1 MKSVSFGSLG
11 FFKLRTIDIAV
22 LGILMAL
29 ELIIN
34 RFMVATQFIQ
44 ISFGFVIVAIASYLY
59 GPVWSSMIAAIT
71 DILGTLISG
80 SVYFPGFTL
89 SAILGAVIYGLFF
102 FNHKVTGQRIFL
114 AQLIITLFVDVILN
128 TLWLTM
134 MYKTPFFGILPVRI
148 LKEVIVTPFQML
160 IIYLAFRTDA
170 KQFASIKNRLSL

>member
-59 GPVWSSMIAAIT
+59 GPVWSTMIAAIT
-71 DILGTLISG
+71 DIFGTLISG
-80 SVYFPGFTL
+80 SVYFRGFTL
-89 SAILGAVIYGLFF
+89 SAILGAVIYGLFL

-148 LKEVIVTPFQML
+148 LKEVIVTPF
-160 IIYLAFRTDA
+160 
-170 KQFASIKNRLSL
+170 

>member
-59 GPVWSSMIAAIT
+59 GPV
-71 DILGTLISG
+71 
-80 SVYFPGFTL
+80 
-89 SAILGAVIYGLFF
+89 
-102 FNHKVTGQRIFL
+102 
-114 AQLIITLFVDVILN
+114 
-128 TLWLTM
+128 
-134 MYKTPFFGILPVRI
+134 
-148 LKEVIVTPFQML
+148 
-160 IIYLAFRTDA
+160 
-170 KQFASIKNRLSL
+170 